1 MLPQTCD
8 LGLEPVPQHRLHC
21 AVDGILLSTGIAGC
35 LVLLMVNDRPFN
47 AGGITIQPD
56 VLREVGHD

>member
-1 MLPQTCD
+1 MVHINRSVTA
-8 LGLEPVPQHRLHC
+8 GLNL
-21 AVDGILLSTGIAGC
+21 ILLSTGIAAC

-47 AGGITIQPD
+47 VGGITIQPD